1 MGEQWG
7 VLGLICGLWGVIQ
20 CPALAGTLVRLALT
34 RQWSWPANSLA
45 SSWEILRS
53 GNTTAGHADPPP
65 PVPMPAVILVLA
77 VLWGGL
83 VALAVAVVIWWER
96 RGAGAGF
103 ATRAEA
109 EAALGISRLRG
120 SRTQIR
126 PDLYPP
132 GSRRRRR
139 RQQATG
145 GRPGRGQSDDR

>member
-7 VLGLICGLWGVIQ
+7 VLGLICGLWLVIQ

-34 RQWSWPANSLA
+34 RQWNWPANSLA

-53 GNTTAGHADPPP
+53 GDTTAGYADPPP
-65 PVPMPAVILVLA
+65 PVPMPAVIVVLS
-77 VLWGGL
+77 VLWAAL
-83 VALAVAVVIWWER
+83 IAIVAAGVIWWER
-96 RGAGAGF
+96 RSAGTGF

-109 EAALGISRLRG
+109 EAALGVARLRG

-139 RQQATG
+139 HRSAG
-145 GRPGRGQSDDR
+145 GHPGRAQTEDR